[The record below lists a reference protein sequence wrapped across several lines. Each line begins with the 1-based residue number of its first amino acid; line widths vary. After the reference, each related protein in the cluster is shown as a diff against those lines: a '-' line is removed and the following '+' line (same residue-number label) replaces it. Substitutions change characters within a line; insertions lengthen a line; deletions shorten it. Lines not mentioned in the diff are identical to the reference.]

1 MIENKKLKAMPYAQ
15 AHVEINDAANVYL
28 FSYCTLVAKIE
39 DNKLEVMGLY
49 SQTTR
54 KHIGAFVKEY
64 AGGISYQTAKQ
75 LYDDHKTMDICTG
88 EVEDIEE

>member
-1 MIENKKLKAMPYAQ
+1 MAEIKKLKAMPYAQ
-15 AHVEINDAANVYL
+15 ARVEINDTDVYL

-39 DNKLEVMGLY
+39 DNKLEVLGLY

-64 AGGISYQTAKQ
+64 AGGIPYQTAKQ
-75 LYDDHKTMDICTG
+75 LYQDRKTIDILTG
-88 EVEDIEE
+88 KVEDIE

>member
-1 MIENKKLKAMPYAQ
+1 MIEIKKLKAMPYAQ
-15 AHVEINDAANVYL
+15 AHVEINDTNVYL
-28 FSYCTLVAKIE
+28 FSYYTLVAKIE
-39 DNKLEVMGLY
+39 GNKLEVMGLY

-75 LYDDHKTMDICTG
+75 LYQDHKTMDVLTG
-88 EVEDIEE
+88 EIEDIE

>member
-1 MIENKKLKAMPYAQ
+1 MVEIKKLKAMPYAQ
-15 AHVEINDAANVYL
+15 AHVEINDADVHL
-28 FSYCTLVAKIE
+28 FSYYTLVAKIE
-39 DNKLEVMGLY
+39 GNKLQVLGLS

-75 LYDDHKTMDICTG
+75 LYQDHKTLDILTG
-88 EVEDIEE
+88 EVEDIE